1 MVAELG
7 DDVDWVVW
15 EDVDLVVVLGGVVVV
30 NGAGLVVIG
39 AFPPPPFAGLV
50 VIGALATLN
59 GFLTPE

>member
-1 MVAELG
+1 
-7 DDVDWVVW
+7 
-15 EDVDLVVVLGGVVVV
+15 VVV